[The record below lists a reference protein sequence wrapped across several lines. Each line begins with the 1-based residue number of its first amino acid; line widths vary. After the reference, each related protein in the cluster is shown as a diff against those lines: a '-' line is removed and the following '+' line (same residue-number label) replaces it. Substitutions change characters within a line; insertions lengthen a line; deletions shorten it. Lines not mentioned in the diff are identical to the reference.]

1 MMRSFVDWKLSL
13 RFQAFHSTTPA
24 VNLLNTEYPPSES
37 LLLLRSQY
45 YYGIVLMAVNN
56 LLRTSRD
63 CRNRLIDSFIP
74 FNFMLPLSHTST
86 YHDRRKPRRHWDT
99 VHVHVHVEKNRYSF
113 AKSNPLFLPMMNPRK
128 AFEHGIVLIEL
139 ERGNHVVRILKLDPK
154 DGSNTV
160 QQPVVEM
167 I

>member
-1 MMRSFVDWKLSL
+1 
-13 RFQAFHSTTPA
+13 
-24 VNLLNTEYPPSES
+24 
-37 LLLLRSQY
+37 
-45 YYGIVLMAVNN
+45 
-56 LLRTSRD
+56 
-63 CRNRLIDSFIP
+63 
-74 FNFMLPLSHTST
+74 
-86 YHDRRKPRRHWDT
+86 
-99 VHVHVHVEKNRYSF
+99 
-113 AKSNPLFLPMMNPRK
+113 MMNPRK